1 MLTLPL
7 NEIDKQEALRYMGCP
22 GAPDASLL
30 AVVSDCEEKLR
41 RAVLPG
47 VVYRVLPLCRENGV
61 LSAGGMVLAGED
73 IARHLAECDR
83 IILMAATLSG
93 QADQLIHRVGIS
105 DMTRSLA
112 MDALASAGIEQ
123 VCNRAEE
130 CFREQLPE
138 VYFTW
143 RFSPGYGDLP
153 LALQPEILQS
163 GADGDAGAYPHP
175 PEVRDGD
182 HRPGGS
188 SAEKR
193 RTGLCH
199 LPDAGKLYVPQRRH
213 TLLKLRKQLAA
224 WTQIPVSIL
233 CYLELVFLRHTFSAN
248 PTETRTIL
256 KRSFSYGI

>member
-1 MLTLPL
+1 
-7 NEIDKQEALRYMGCP
+7 MGCP

-153 LALQPEILQS
+153 LALQPEILQLLDAQKRLGLTVTPEHILIPRKS
-163 GADGDAGAYPHP
+163 VTAIIGLADHPLKKGARGCATCRMR
-175 PEVRDGD
+175 ETCMFRK
-182 HRPGGS
+182 GG
-188 SAEKR
+188 
-193 RTGLCH
+193 THC
-199 LPDAGKLYVPQRRH
+199 
-213 TLLKLRKQLAA
+213 
-224 WTQIPVSIL
+224 
-233 CYLELVFLRHTFSAN
+233 
-248 PTETRTIL
+248 
-256 KRSFSYGI
+256 

>member
-93 QADQLIHRVGIS
+93 QADQLIHRGTGHLRY
-105 DMTRSLA
+105 DTLPRHGCPGKRRHRSGKRSANAGRRNAFRNSCRNRTKPCGLRDLA
-112 MDALASAGIEQ
+112 AVSRPPVAI
-123 VCNRAEE
+123 
-130 CFREQLPE
+130 
-138 VYFTW
+138 
-143 RFSPGYGDLP
+143 GDLP
-153 LALQPEILQS
+153 GDWALQP
-163 GADGDAGAYPHP
+163 D
-175 PEVRDGD
+175 R
-182 HRPGGS
+182 
-188 SAEKR
+188 
-193 RTGLCH
+193 
-199 LPDAGKLYVPQRRH
+199 
-213 TLLKLRKQLAA
+213 
-224 WTQIPVSIL
+224 
-233 CYLELVFLRHTFSAN
+233 
-248 PTETRTIL
+248 
-256 KRSFSYGI
+256 

>member
-1 MLTLPL
+1 MRP
-7 NEIDKQEALRYMGCP
+7 CW
-22 GAPDASLL
+22 
-30 AVVSDCEEKLR
+30 AVVNDCEEKLR
-41 RAVLPG
+41 RAILPG

-153 LALQPEILQS
+153 LALQPEILQLLDAQKRLGLTVTPEHILIPRKS
-163 GADGDAGAYPHP
+163 VTAIIGLADHPLKKGA
-175 PEVRDGD
+175 R
-182 HRPGGS
+182 
-188 SAEKR
+188 
-193 RTGLCH
+193 GLCH

>member
-22 GAPDASLL
+22 GEPDAALL

-41 RAVLPG
+41 RAVLPR
-47 VVYRVLPLCRENGV
+47 VIYRVLPLSRENGA
-61 LSAGGMVLAGED
+61 LSAGGMVLSGED

-93 QADQLIHRVGIS
+93 QADQLIHRAGIS

-112 MDALASAGIEQ
+112 MDTLASAGIEQ

-138 VYFTW
+138 AYFTW

-153 LALQPEILQS
+153 LALQPEILQLLDAQKRLGLTVTPEHILIPRKS
-163 GADGDAGAYPHP
+163 VTAIIGLADHPLKKGARG
-175 PEVRDGD
+175 
-182 HRPGGS
+182 
-188 SAEKR
+188 
-193 RTGLCH
+193 CH
-199 LPDAGKLYVPQRRH
+199 LPDAGDLSVPKRRH
-213 TLLKLRKQLAA
+213 TLLNHQ
-224 WTQIPVSIL
+224 
-233 CYLELVFLRHTFSAN
+233 N
-248 PTETRTIL
+248 PISCSMDADTCVHIVLSRACL
-256 KRSFSYGI
+256 KKSVHLSNSP

>member
-112 MDALASAGIEQ
+112 MDALASEDDSVGSG
-123 VCNRAEE
+123 
-130 CFREQLPE
+130 
-138 VYFTW
+138 
-143 RFSPGYGDLP
+143 SPG
-153 LALQPEILQS
+153 
-163 GADGDAGAYPHP
+163 
-175 PEVRDGD
+175 
-182 HRPGGS
+182 
-188 SAEKR
+188 
-193 RTGLCH
+193 
-199 LPDAGKLYVPQRRH
+199 
-213 TLLKLRKQLAA
+213 
-224 WTQIPVSIL
+224 
-233 CYLELVFLRHTFSAN
+233 
-248 PTETRTIL
+248 
-256 KRSFSYGI
+256 